1 MHTFGRNARPDEGE
15 SATFG
20 NLSLVGVRGKFRIEI
35 TQRQLILSNDVRK
48 GIKLDL
54 ASISRTRSIDIPT
67 NHNNS
72 ISKQNSLWQAP
83 GGPGKP

>member
-1 MHTFGRNARPDEGE
+1 
-15 SATFG
+15 
-20 NLSLVGVRGKFRIEI
+20 LVGVRGKFRIEI

-67 NHNNS
+67 
-72 ISKQNSLWQAP
+72 ILAV
-83 GGPGKP
+83 